1 MSMSIAIQQELDDLA
16 RQIVQLDARKQ
27 LLLEEQKRSWPKRL
41 TLYAYCSKETNWSK
55 GESLGLTGEALQLF
69 VHFEEVPLN
78 VEVGEDGAVT
88 ILACDGRAV
97 VSDARRWTPQIDSD
111 PDATNPNLEEN
122 R

>member
-1 MSMSIAIQQELDDLA
+1 MKQPIQTQLA
-16 RQIVQLDARKQ
+16 EIDAQIVALTARKQ
-27 LLLEEQKRSWPKRL
+27 ALEAQEASPWPKRL
-41 TLYAYCSKETNWSK
+41 TLYAYCSKETNGNK

-97 VSDARRWTPQIDSD
+97 VPDARRWTPQIES
-111 PDATNPNLEEN
+111 ES
-122 R
+122 